1 MGKLIRTTARLT
13 RLGLAILSAHREGR
27 NLETITQRAEWQ
39 QRQARRMLAALEI
52 ETSVTGTL
60 PGVGLVVC
68 NHLSYLD
75 ILVIAAQGPAVF
87 VAKSDVV
94 KWPAIGGLLVRAGA
108 ILAERGRPL
117 TSRKT
122 SDEIRSVLDAGVPVV
137 LFPEGTS
144 SDGSEV
150 LPFKPTLLQTALDA
164 DSPITPAA
172 ITYQADGG
180 NAADDICYWGEA
192 TFFPH
197 LIRLAGLRR
206 VVGQLDFGEPAR
218 IPANR
223 KEAAKML
230 QAEVTRLKN
239 RCENHVPQKVW

>member
-1 MGKLIRTTARLT
+1 MGKLIRTTT
-13 RLGLAILSAHREGR
+13 RLMRLAFAILSARREGR
-27 NLETITQRAEWQ
+27 NLETIPQRAVWQ
-39 QRQARRMLAALEI
+39 QRQACRMLAALDI
-52 ETSVTGTL
+52 ETSVTGKL
-60 PGVGLVVC
+60 PVEGLVVC
-68 NHLSYLD
+68 NHLGYLD
-75 ILVIAAQGPAVF
+75 ILLIAAQGPVVF

-94 KWPAIGGLLVRAGA
+94 KWPVIGGLLTCAGT

-122 SDEIRSVLDAGVPVV
+122 SDEIRRVLDTGIPVV

-164 DSPITPAA
+164 DTPITPAA
-172 ITYQADGG
+172 ISYQAEGG
-180 NAADDICYWGEA
+180 NVADDVCYWGDA

-197 LIRLAGLRR
+197 PIRLAGLKR
-206 VVGQLDFGEPAR
+206 VVGKLNFGEPAR

-223 KEAAKML
+223 KEAANML
-230 QAEVTRLKN
+230 QAEVTRLKS
-239 RCENHVPQKVW
+239 RCEDHVPQKV

>member
-1 MGKLIRTTARLT
+1 MSDPIRTTVRLVL
-13 RLGLAILSAHREGR
+13 LGRAILSARREGK
-27 NLETITQRAEWQ
+27 NLETIAERAAWQ

-60 PGVGLVVC
+60 PGAGLVVC

-75 ILVIAAQGPAVF
+75 ILLIAAQGPVVF

-94 KWPAIGGLLVRAGA
+94 NWPAIGGLLVSAGT

-117 TSRKT
+117 TARRT
-122 SDEIRSVLDAGVPVV
+122 GEEIRRVLDAGVPVV

-172 ITYQADGG
+172 ISYQAEGG
-180 NAADDICYWGEA
+180 SAANDVCYWGDA

-197 LIRLAGLRR
+197 LIRLARLRK
-206 VVGQLDFGEPAR
+206 VVGKLSFGEAARLPAD
-218 IPANR
+218 R
-223 KEAAKML
+223 KEAARL
-230 QAEVTRLKN
+230 LHAEVVRLKD
-239 RCENHVPQKVW
+239 REECHVPQKV

>member
-1 MGKLIRTTARLT
+1 MARLIRTTTRLT
-13 RLGLAILSAHREGR
+13 RLGFAILSAHREGS
-27 NLETITQRAEWQ
+27 NLGTIAQRAAWQ

-52 ETSVTGTL
+52 ETSVTGML
-60 PGVGLVVC
+60 PAEGLLVC

-75 ILVIAAQGPAVF
+75 ILLIAAQGPAVF

-94 KWPAIGGLLVRAGA
+94 KWPAIGGLLVCAGT
-108 ILAERGRPL
+108 ILAKRGRPL

-122 SDEIRSVLDAGVPVV
+122 SDEIRRVLDDGIPVV

-144 SDGSEV
+144 SDGEKV

-172 ITYQADGG
+172 ISYQAVGG
-180 NAADDICYWGEA
+180 TVANDVCYWGDA

-197 LIRLAGLRR
+197 LLRLAGLKR
-206 VVGQLDFGEPAR
+206 VVGKLNIGELAR

-223 KEAAKML
+223 KDAAKML
-230 QAEVTRLKN
+230 QAEVTRLKS
-239 RCENHVPQKVW
+239 RCEDHVPQNV